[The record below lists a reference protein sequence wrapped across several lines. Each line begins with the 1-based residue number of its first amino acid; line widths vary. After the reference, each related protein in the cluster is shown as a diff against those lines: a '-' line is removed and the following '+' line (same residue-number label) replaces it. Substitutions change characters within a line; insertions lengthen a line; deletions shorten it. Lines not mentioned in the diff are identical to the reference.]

1 MLRTLVYNIQQTKS
15 VSTNAPCR
23 NNQEI
28 RARIRTSPQGPST
41 CPAPRDLP
49 QGNLGTCKSDL
60 QGRSRLGVHRLGWL
74 PGGKEAFLTP
84 IVVPS
89 HMPLSFSPLP
99 SPPPRVSPTAGR
111 QSTHVRPLAMGSG
124 KAKSGKDFSMPTACA
139 PSSRKAYLREGSPER
154 EPGCLRTPAG
164 PIRCF

>member
-1 MLRTLVYNIQQTKS
+1 MFHAAIIK
-15 VSTNAPCR
+15 
-23 NNQEI
+23 EI
-28 RARIRTSPQGPST
+28 RARIRTSPQGPFT
-41 CPAPRDLP
+41 CPAPSDLP

-74 PGGKEAFLTP
+74 PGEKKPFVAL

-89 HMPLSFSPLP
+89 HMSLSFSPLP

-111 QSTHVRPLAMGSG
+111 QSTHVRQLAMGSG
-124 KAKSGKDFSMPTACA
+124 KATSGKDSMPTACA
-139 PSSRKAYLREGSPER
+139 PSSRKAYLPEGFPER